1 MDGVTHII
9 ITGLAKICLSLLIV
23 VSVVLVDNV
32 PTALTA
38 DIIPVPAMFTEFNI
52 VIAVVLGDVIAA
64 FLTVIIMPIG
74 AGFADGF
81 VGVCDIHRVSLWDIH
96 PAMTTGG
103 KVFVT
108 ATIAI
113 IVTIVF
119 KWAIVFREFKQGM
132 TIIT

>member
-1 MDGVTHII
+1 
-9 ITGLAKICLSLLIV
+9 
-23 VSVVLVDNV
+23 VVLVDNI

-52 VIAVVLGDVIAA
+52 VIAVVFGDVISA
-64 FLTVIIMPIG
+64 FFTVIIMPIG
-74 AGFADGF
+74 AALADGF
-81 VGVCDIHRVSLWDIH
+81 VGVCDIHRIVIGDIH

-113 IVTIVF
+113 IDIIVF
-119 KWAIVFREFKQGM
+119 KWGIVPIEFQ
-132 TIIT
+132 